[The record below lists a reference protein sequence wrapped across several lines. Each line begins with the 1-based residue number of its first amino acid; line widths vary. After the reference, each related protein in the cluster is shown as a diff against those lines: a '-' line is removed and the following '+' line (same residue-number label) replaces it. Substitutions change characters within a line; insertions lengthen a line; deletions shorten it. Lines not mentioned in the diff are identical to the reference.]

1 MADVV
6 YRNESVLDH
15 GYSGSHEP
23 GEKRVSRLPLVSFFF
38 WGMENDLNYYPFH
51 IGDYLSATRHLSWEE
66 DAAYRRLLDTYYTTE
81 KPLPLDLRAVCR
93 LVLAHTDSQRQA
105 VETVL
110 QEFFQK
116 TDEGWTNSR
125 ADAEIDAMRAKQQK
139 QRERANKRW
148 HKPEQERGNATA
160 QEIDAVASKS
170 YADAMPPTPTPTP
183 IKDTPIPPTQAS
195 GAMSPKTAAVSLPTW
210 LVTIKAMGEQ
220 PIPETDPVFDY
231 AEQAGIPME
240 MLRLCWVE
248 FRSRYSEPNAKR
260 YKDWRGVYRKA
271 VRGNWLRL
279 WRTTPEGGYV
289 LTTEGQQAQRVLD
302 AKQAVAA

>member
-1 MADVV
+1 M
-6 YRNESVLDH
+6 
-15 GYSGSHEP
+15 
-23 GEKRVSRLPLVSFFF
+23 
-38 WGMENDLNYYPFH
+38 NYYPFH

-81 KPLPLDLRAVCR
+81 KPLPPDLRAVCR
-93 LVLAHTDSQRQA
+93 LVLAQTDSQRQA

-116 TDEGWTNSR
+116 TGEGWAHSR
-125 ADAEIDAMRAKQQK
+125 ADAEIDAMRAKQQQ
-139 QRERANKRW
+139 QREKANKRW
-148 HKPEQERGNATA
+148 HKPWQERGNAAA
-160 QEIDAVASKS
+160 QESDAAASKS

-183 IKDTPIPPTQAS
+183 IKDTPIPPMGQ
-195 GAMSPKTAAVSLPTW
+195 SPKKDCAVSLPTW
-210 LVTIKAMGEQ
+210 LATMKSIGEQ

-231 AEQAGIPME
+231 AEQAGIPMD

-248 FRSRYSEPNAKR
+248 FRGRYSEPNAKR
-260 YKDWRGVYRKA
+260 YKDWRSVYRKA